1 MVFEITNNAKNIIK
15 ILMIIIFTYYTNYK
29 IAGKKIKI
37 NSWNN
42 VWIIIVGVLCGILR
56 NYTNYLVSITSGVI
70 MISIIYSKENII
82 NSLLTTILSLSINYA
97 LEIISIVITFSLYM
111 AFNLDYNNSLKLL
124 LIFGMQFILLCLF
137 FKIKRFK
144 YGITFLQKNVNNEY
158 TDLFVLNISAIILF
172 LIMVMTNSNNKIA
185 SIISIEI
192 IIYAIIMFITIKK
205 ALNLY
210 YKQKMLIQELEDTKL
225 ELDNKNK
232 EIKDL
237 ETENLTF
244 KKRSHSLVHQ
254 QKALEYKMQQMMM
267 QTEISK
273 EQAGEVKERLEK
285 IREEIYKE
293 KENIELDKTGITEID
308 DMLKYMQSECN
319 KNKIE
324 FILKLEGNIHQM
336 TNNAVSKEDLE
347 ILLAD
352 HIKNAIIAINH
363 TENVNRTIMVKLG
376 KLEPAYGISIYDTG
390 AEFEK
395 ETLDNLGKKPSTTHA
410 EEGGTGMG
418 FMNTFET
425 LRKYQASLTIEE
437 YNKPSK
443 DNYTKVINMK
453 FDKNNEFKIKTYRE
467 VKDDRVMGCI

>member
-1 MVFEITNNAKNIIK
+1 MLEMSECIIK
-15 ILMIIIFTYYTNYK
+15 TVILSLLTYYCDFKIMNKKVKSTMKNNIFIIISGIVCGIIKYK
-29 IAGKKIKI
+29 MGSFI
-37 NSWNN
+37 S
-42 VWIIIVGVLCGILR
+42 IIILGIL
-56 NYTNYLVSITSGVI
+56 
-70 MISIIYSKENII
+70 ISIIYSEDNIGNVMMATI
-82 NSLLTTILSLSINYA
+82 VSLILNYI
-97 LEIISIVITFSLYM
+97 LEIVAIMLCFLIEKTISVKNNYIEICSIVI
-111 AFNLDYNNSLKLL
+111 
-124 LIFGMQFILLCLF
+124 IHPILLYSI

-144 YGITFLQKNVNNEY
+144 YGISFLQNNINDGY
-158 TDLFVLNISAIILF
+158 VDLIILNLSVIILFFIIGISNSDYAMTSNIAVGIVISAII
-172 LIMVMTNSNNKIA
+172 
-185 SIISIEI
+185 
-192 IIYAIIMFITIKK
+192 MFVTIKK

-210 YKQKMLIQELEDTKL
+210 YKQKMLIQELEQTKL
-225 ELDNKNK
+225 ELDSKNK

-376 KLEPAYGISIYDTG
+376 KLDSAYGISIYDTG

-443 DNYTKVINMK
+443 DNYTKVINIK
-453 FDKNNEFKIKTYRE
+453 FDKNNEFKIKTYR
-467 VKDDRVMGCI
+467 R

>member
-1 MVFEITNNAKNIIK
+1 MLEMSECIIK
-15 ILMIIIFTYYTNYK
+15 TVILSLLTYYCDFKIMNKKVKSTMKNNIFIIISGIVCGIIKYK
-29 IAGKKIKI
+29 MGAFI
-37 NSWNN
+37 S
-42 VWIIIVGVLCGILR
+42 IIILGIL
-56 NYTNYLVSITSGVI
+56 
-70 MISIIYSKENII
+70 ISIIYSEDNIGNVMMATI
-82 NSLLTTILSLSINYA
+82 VSLILNYI
-97 LEIISIVITFSLYM
+97 LEIVAIMLCFLIEKTISVKNNYIEICSIVI
-111 AFNLDYNNSLKLL
+111 
-124 LIFGMQFILLCLF
+124 IHPILLYSI

-144 YGITFLQKNVNNEY
+144 YGISFLQNNINDGY
-158 TDLFVLNISAIILF
+158 VDLIILNLSAIILF
-172 LIMVMTNSNNKIA
+172 FIIGISNSDYAMTSNIA
-185 SIISIEI
+185 VGIVIS
-192 IIYAIIMFITIKK
+192 AIIMFVTIKK
-205 ALNLY
+205 SLNLY

-225 ELDNKNK
+225 ELDSKNK
-232 EIKDL
+232 EIKEL

-363 TENVNRTIMVKLG
+363 TENINRTIMVKLG
-376 KLEPAYGISIYDTG
+376 KLDSAYGISIYDTG

-443 DNYTKVINMK
+443 DNYTKVINIK

-467 VKDDRVMGCI
+467 VKDDRVMGRI

>member
-1 MVFEITNNAKNIIK
+1 MVISIIK
-15 ILMIIIFTYYTNYK
+15 MIILSHLTYYSNFK
-29 IAGKKIKI
+29 IMNKKTKIQLKNNLLLIVSGLICGIIKEAI
-37 NSWNN
+37 SSFMS
-42 VWIIIVGVLCGILR
+42 IIILII
-56 NYTNYLVSITSGVI
+56 LVSIIFS
-70 MISIIYSKENII
+70 EDNIGK
-82 NSLLTTILSLSINYA
+82 NVLATILSLSLNYA
-97 LEIISIVITFSLYM
+97 LEVIAIMLCFWIDRLTNIHNIYIDVCTIGILQ
-111 AFNLDYNNSLKLL
+111 L
-124 LIFGMQFILLCLF
+124 ILLYGI

-144 YGITFLQKNVNNEY
+144 YGVSFLQKNINNEFV
-158 TDLFVLNISAIILF
+158 DLLVLNVSIIILF
-172 LIMVMTNSNNKIA
+172 LIMSLYNSNDKMA
-185 SIISIEI
+185 SIISLETT
-192 IIYAIIMFITIKK
+192 IYAIILYVTIKK
-205 ALNLY
+205 SLNLY
-210 YKQKMLIQELEDTKL
+210 YKQKMLIQELEDTKI

-232 EIKDL
+232 EIKEL

-293 KENIELDKTGITEID
+293 KENIELDKIGITEID
-308 DMLKYMQSECN
+308 DMLKYMQSECI

-376 KLEPAYGISIYDTG
+376 KLDSAYGISIYDTG

-443 DNYTKVINMK
+443 DNYTKVINIK
-453 FDKNNEFKIKTYRE
+453 FDKNNEFKIKTYR
-467 VKDDRVMGCI
+467 R

>member
-1 MVFEITNNAKNIIK
+1 MVISIIK
-15 ILMIIIFTYYTNYK
+15 MIILSHLTYYSNFK
-29 IAGKKIKI
+29 IMNKKTKIQLKNNLLLIVSGLICGIIKEAI
-37 NSWNN
+37 SSFMS
-42 VWIIIVGVLCGILR
+42 IIILII
-56 NYTNYLVSITSGVI
+56 LVSIIFS
-70 MISIIYSKENII
+70 EDNIGK
-82 NSLLTTILSLSINYA
+82 NVLATILSLSLNYA
-97 LEIISIVITFSLYM
+97 LEVIAIMLCFWIDRLTNIHNIYIDVCTIGILQ
-111 AFNLDYNNSLKLL
+111 L
-124 LIFGMQFILLCLF
+124 ILLYGI

-144 YGITFLQKNVNNEY
+144 YGVSFLQKNINNEFV
-158 TDLFVLNISAIILF
+158 DLLVLNVSIIILF
-172 LIMVMTNSNNKIA
+172 LIMSLYNSNDKMA
-185 SIISIEI
+185 SIISLETT
-192 IIYAIIMFITIKK
+192 IYAIILYVTIKK
-205 ALNLY
+205 SLNLY
-210 YKQKMLIQELEDTKL
+210 YKQKMLIQELEDTKI

-232 EIKDL
+232 EIKEL

-293 KENIELDKTGITEID
+293 KENIELDKIGITEID

-376 KLEPAYGISIYDTG
+376 KLDSAYGISIYDTG

-443 DNYTKVINMK
+443 DNYTKVINIK
-453 FDKNNEFKIKTYRE
+453 FDKNNEFKINTYR
-467 VKDDRVMGCI
+467 R

>member
-1 MVFEITNNAKNIIK
+1 MTAS
-15 ILMIIIFTYYTNYK
+15 LIIIL
-29 IAGKKIKI
+29 
-37 NSWNN
+37 
-42 VWIIIVGVLCGILR
+42 VGVLFSKDNTGK
-56 NYTNYLVSITSGVI
+56 SI
-70 MISIIYSKENII
+70 
-82 NSLLTTILSLSINYA
+82 LTTIISLSINYVIELVSIIICFGIEKVLDIKNDYIELILITA
-97 LEIISIVITFSLYM
+97 LHVIFVYIV
-111 AFNLDYNNSLKLL
+111 
-124 LIFGMQFILLCLF
+124 
-137 FKIKRFK
+137 FKIKKFK
-144 YGITFLQKNVNNEY
+144 YGIQFLKNNKNDEY
-158 TDLFVLNISAIILF
+158 VDLLILNISIMILFSVLLIANSNLEITKILTWEMIIYMIILY
-172 LIMVMTNSNNKIA
+172 V
-185 SIISIEI
+185 
-192 IIYAIIMFITIKK
+192 TIKK
-205 ALNLY
+205 SLNLY
-210 YKQKMLIQELEDTKL
+210 YKQKMLIQELEETKL
-225 ELDNKNK
+225 ELDSKNK

-273 EQAGEVKERLEK
+273 EQAGEVKEKLEK

-363 TENVNRTIMVKLG
+363 TENINRTIMVKLG

-443 DNYTKVINMK
+443 DNYTKVINIK

-467 VKDDRVMGCI
+467 AKDDRIMGRI

>member
-1 MVFEITNNAKNIIK
+1 MLEMSECIIK
-15 ILMIIIFTYYTNYK
+15 TVILSLLTYYCDFKIMNKKVKSTMKNNIFIIISGIVCGIIKYK
-29 IAGKKIKI
+29 MGAFI
-37 NSWNN
+37 S
-42 VWIIIVGVLCGILR
+42 IIILGIL
-56 NYTNYLVSITSGVI
+56 
-70 MISIIYSKENII
+70 ISIIYSEDNIGNVMMATI
-82 NSLLTTILSLSINYA
+82 VSLILNYI
-97 LEIISIVITFSLYM
+97 LEIVAIMLCFLIEKTISVKNNYIEICSIVI
-111 AFNLDYNNSLKLL
+111 
-124 LIFGMQFILLCLF
+124 IHPILLYSI

-144 YGITFLQKNVNNEY
+144 YGISFLQNNINDGY
-158 TDLFVLNISAIILF
+158 VDLIILNLSAIILF
-172 LIMVMTNSNNKIA
+172 FIIGISNSDYAMTSNIA
-185 SIISIEI
+185 VGIVIS
-192 IIYAIIMFITIKK
+192 AIIMFVTIKK
-205 ALNLY
+205 SLNLY

-225 ELDNKNK
+225 ELDSKNK

-244 KKRSHSLVHQ
+244 KKRRHSLVHQ
-254 QKALEYKMQQMMM
+254 QKALEYKMQQMMT

-273 EQAGEVKERLEK
+273 EQAGKVKERLEK

-363 TENVNRTIMVKLG
+363 TENINRTIMVKLG
-376 KLEPAYGISIYDTG
+376 KLDSAYGISIYDTG

-443 DNYTKVINMK
+443 DNYTKVINIK

>member
-1 MVFEITNNAKNIIK
+1 MKKVFFISLT
-15 ILMIIIFTYYTNYK
+15 F
-29 IAGKKIKI
+29 
-37 NSWNN
+37 N
-42 VWIIIVGVLCGILR
+42 VI
-56 NYTNYLVSITSGVI
+56 
-70 MISIIYSKENII
+70 
-82 NSLLTTILSLSINYA
+82 
-97 LEIISIVITFSLYM
+97 
-111 AFNLDYNNSLKLL
+111 
-124 LIFGMQFILLCLF
+124 
-137 FKIKRFK
+137 
-144 YGITFLQKNVNNEY
+144 
-158 TDLFVLNISAIILF
+158 IILF
-172 LIMVMTNSNNKIA
+172 LIMSLYNSNDKMA
-185 SIISIEI
+185 SIISLETT
-192 IIYAIIMFITIKK
+192 IYAIILYVTIKK
-205 ALNLY
+205 SLNLY
-210 YKQKMLIQELEDTKL
+210 YKQKMLAKELEDTKL
-225 ELDNKNK
+225 ELDSKNK
-232 EIKDL
+232 EIKEL

-363 TENVNRTIMVKLG
+363 TENINRTIMVKLG
-376 KLEPAYGISIYDTG
+376 KLDSAYGISIYDTG

-443 DNYTKVINMK
+443 DNYTKVINIK

-467 VKDDRVMGCI
+467 VKDDRVMGRI

>member
-1 MVFEITNNAKNIIK
+1 MVISIIK
-15 ILMIIIFTYYTNYK
+15 MIILSHLTYYSNFK
-29 IAGKKIKI
+29 IMNKKTKIQLKNNLLLIVSGLICGIIKEAI
-37 NSWNN
+37 SSFMS
-42 VWIIIVGVLCGILR
+42 IIILII
-56 NYTNYLVSITSGVI
+56 LVSIIFS
-70 MISIIYSKENII
+70 EDNIGK
-82 NSLLTTILSLSINYA
+82 NVLATILSLSLNYA
-97 LEIISIVITFSLYM
+97 LEVIAIMLCFWIDRLTNIHNIYIDVCTIGILQ
-111 AFNLDYNNSLKLL
+111 L
-124 LIFGMQFILLCLF
+124 ILLYGI

-144 YGITFLQKNVNNEY
+144 YGVSFLQKNINNEFV
-158 TDLFVLNISAIILF
+158 DLLVLNVSIIILF
-172 LIMVMTNSNNKIA
+172 LIMSLYNSNDKMA
-185 SIISIEI
+185 SIISLETT
-192 IIYAIIMFITIKK
+192 IYAIILYVTIKK
-205 ALNLY
+205 SLNLY
-210 YKQKMLIQELEDTKL
+210 YKQKMLIQELEDTKI

-232 EIKDL
+232 EIKEL

-293 KENIELDKTGITEID
+293 KENIELDKIGITEID

-376 KLEPAYGISIYDTG
+376 KLDSAYGISIYDTG

-443 DNYTKVINMK
+443 DNYTKVINIK
-453 FDKNNEFKIKTYRE
+453 FDKNNEFKIKTYR
-467 VKDDRVMGCI
+467 R